1 MGLFGKKSLTE
12 IEVAG
17 QFVLAVAEG
26 VHQQWPEIVNEL
38 KRTLQ
43 PEDPISDDRYA
54 GFEFSLAVIA
64 VEIQALPDLLP
75 SDQASR
81 IREFV
86 MQCLSSPDLG
96 SYPREAIQE
105 YQDAWNQ
112 SLQQGELPFCGIASV
127 LFDKLECRNTVQL
140 GGSLFKDP
148 LLLMALGEKVV
159 TCAGGWWKTV
169 TQEYKLVP

>member
-86 MQCLSSPDLG
+86 CSVYRPRTWDRIPARPFKSTRMLGINHCSRESCLFVALPRSCLTNSSAEIPCNLG
-96 SYPREAIQE
+96 VHYSRIRFSSWPWERR
-105 YQDAWNQ
+105 
-112 SLQQGELPFCGIASV
+112 S
-127 LFDKLECRNTVQL
+127 
-140 GGSLFKDP
+140 
-148 LLLMALGEKVV
+148 
-159 TCAGGWWKTV
+159 
-169 TQEYKLVP
+169 